1 MVEYSRIGLRVCDSF
16 STSTFSK
23 PDRANDTKD
32 LLSYFLYQL
41 EQWQKSIPD
50 DLQFSHH
57 DFGSV
62 RRSRLIR
69 SLLYLRG
76 NQLKIVI
83 MRPFLCS
90 KAGSKI
96 DTKLW
101 PAAVHAACDTI
112 QVLSH
117 IHRTSDEYQF
127 QLSYFNY
134 FFVSALGIVMLIAS
148 RAALE
153 ARLSSFVDLKDHQ
166 LAAAEQSTYKNA
178 RRGILI
184 ALNLLRMLMA
194 DPRSPRSSCRMWNT
208 ILNLGYRIHVLGISD
223 TEPEQLGIGSSAMDN
238 VSSSF
243 HDDVEDD
250 TGNDPW
256 NLPWDNNQGIN
267 ADIFADF
274 EHEIG
279 TEWDWPLV

>member
-1 MVEYSRIGLRVCDSF
+1 MI
-16 STSTFSK
+16 
-23 PDRANDTKD
+23 KD

-69 SLLYLRG
+69 SLLHLRG

-166 LAAAEQSTYKNA
+166 LTAAEQSTYKSA
-178 RRGILI
+178 REHPHRLKSSAHAHG
-184 ALNLLRMLMA
+184 
-194 DPRSPRSSCRMWNT
+194 RSPLSTLVMPHVEHNTELRIPHSCSWHFQH
-208 ILNLGYRIHVLGISD
+208 G
-223 TEPEQLGIGSSAMDN
+223 A
-238 VSSSF
+238 
-243 HDDVEDD
+243 
-250 TGNDPW
+250 
-256 NLPWDNNQGIN
+256 
-267 ADIFADF
+267 
-274 EHEIG
+274 
-279 TEWDWPLV
+279 